1 MSEHPKQLVLVPN
14 AADFVKNED
23 ATQLTPEQIAKLRKS
38 SEAVLDVVFGVD
50 ADTAGKEQLAMT
62 TIADA
67 AVKSYVK
74 MADLSDHPFGDL
86 IAGMRLGTLLLNRAI
101 GSGVKTK
108 AEALLMQAN
117 MSYLMA
123 ALALDEASPEVR
135 AVFDASVEAATPDF
149 ERTRL
154 RIKVL
159 GEGKCPCDKH
169 LAQAGHDAV
178 VRSLSDLPAD
188 IRMGLEFI
196 AKAQG
201 RDVQEVFDDLNAR
214 LMSGQDPSVAAESQ
228 VEAVMANLAK
238 DGTVGIIE
246 GDTAPKSQDEL
257 DQIIAE
263 IVQQLPPEKRALATQ
278 KLREKLTLE
287 AIKSG
292 EPVVLEIDLS

>member
-50 ADTAGKEQLAMT
+50 MDQAEKEQLAMT
-62 TIADA
+62 TVADA

-86 IAGMRLGTLLLNRAI
+86 VAGMRLGTLLLNRAI

-123 ALALDEASPEVR
+123 ALALDEAAPEVR

-159 GEGKCPCDKH
+159 GEGHCPCDKH

-178 VRSLSDLPAD
+178 VRTLSDLPAD

-263 IVQQLPPEKRALATQ
+263 IVQQLPPEKRAEATK

>member
-1 MSEHPKQLVLVPN
+1 M
-14 AADFVKNED
+14 
-23 ATQLTPEQIAKLRKS
+23 
-38 SEAVLDVVFGVD
+38 
-50 ADTAGKEQLAMT
+50 
-62 TIADA
+62 
-67 AVKSYVK
+67 
-74 MADLSDHPFGDL
+74 
-86 IAGMRLGTLLLNRAI
+86 
-101 GSGVKTK
+101 
-108 AEALLMQAN
+108 
-117 MSYLMA
+117 
-123 ALALDEASPEVR
+123 
-135 AVFDASVEAATPDF
+135 
-149 ERTRL
+149 
-154 RIKVL
+154 
-159 GEGKCPCDKH
+159 
-169 LAQAGHDAV
+169 